1 LPNGVSVGM
10 RSPPDPDSAR
20 PATVMVVVDEATEL
34 PVGRLETRGGDL
46 VLVDVLAR
54 LALAAQRRG
63 WRIRIDG
70 TPPPQL
76 GALLA
81 LCGLDRVLGLV
92 EPPRQPELGEQLG
105 EDVVV
110 QRRDLPP

>member
-1 LPNGVSVGM
+1 M
-10 RSPPDPDSAR
+10 RSPPDPARDR
-20 PATVMVVVDEATEL
+20 PATVLVVVDEATEL
-34 PVGRLETRGGDL
+34 PVGRLDAHRADL
-46 VLVDVLAR
+46 ALIDMLAR
-54 LALAAQRRG
+54 LQLAAQRRG

-81 LCGLDRVLGLV
+81 LCGLDRVLGL
-92 EPPRQPELGEQLG
+92 EPQRQAELGEQRR

>member
-1 LPNGVSVGM
+1 M
-10 RSPPDPDSAR
+10 RSPPDPARDR
-20 PATVMVVVDEATEL
+20 PATVMVVLPDATEL
-34 PVGRLETRGGDL
+34 PVGRLDARRADL
-46 VLVDVLAR
+46 ALIDALAR

-81 LCGLDRVLGLV
+81 LCGLDRVLGL
-92 EPPRQPELGEQLG
+92 EPQGQPELREELG

>member
-1 LPNGVSVGM
+1 M
-10 RSPPDPDSAR
+10 RSPPDPERAR
-20 PATVMVVVDEATEL
+20 PATVLVVVDETTEL
-34 PVGRLETRGGDL
+34 PVGRLDARRADL
-46 VLVDVLAR
+46 ALVDALAR

-81 LCGLDRVLGLV
+81 LCGLDRVLGLAV
-92 EPPRQPELGEQLG
+92 EPQRQPERAEQLG

>member
-1 LPNGVSVGM
+1 M
-10 RSPPDPDSAR
+10 RSPQDPDRAR
-20 PATVMVVVDEATEL
+20 PATVFVVVDATTEL
-34 PVGRLETRGGDL
+34 PVGRLDTRRADL
-46 VLVDVLAR
+46 TLIDGLAR
-54 LALAAQRRG
+54 MALAAQRRG

-70 TPPPQL
+70 TLPPQL

-81 LCGLDRVLGLV
+81 LCGLDRVLGL
-92 EPPRQPELGEQLG
+92 EPQGQPELREQLG

>member
-1 LPNGVSVGM
+1 M
-10 RSPPDPDSAR
+10 RSPPDPRRDR
-20 PATVMVVVDEATEL
+20 PATVVVVVDAATEL
-34 PVGRLETRGGDL
+34 PIGRLDPRSGDL
-46 VLVDVLAR
+46 ALVDALAR
-54 LALAAQRRG
+54 LQLAAQRRG

-81 LCGLDRVLGLV
+81 LCGLDRVLGL
-92 EPPRQPELGEQLG
+92 EPRRQPELGEQLG

-110 QRRDLPP
+110 QRRDVPP

>member
-1 LPNGVSVGM
+1 M
-10 RSPPDPDSAR
+10 RSPQDPERAR
-20 PATVMVVVDEATEL
+20 PATVMVVVDETTEL
-34 PVGRLETRGGDL
+34 PVGRLDTRRGDL
-46 VLVDVLAR
+46 ALVDVLAR

-92 EPPRQPELGEQLG
+92 EPQRQPELGEQLG

>member
-1 LPNGVSVGM
+1 MCP
-10 RSPPDPDSAR
+10 PPDR
-20 PATVMVVVDEATEL
+20 PATVMVVVDATTEL
-34 PVGRLETRGGDL
+34 PVGRLDTRQGDL
-46 VLVDVLAR
+46 VLVDALAR

-92 EPPRQPELGEQLG
+92 EPQRQPELGEQLG

-110 QRRDLPP
+110 QSGDLPP